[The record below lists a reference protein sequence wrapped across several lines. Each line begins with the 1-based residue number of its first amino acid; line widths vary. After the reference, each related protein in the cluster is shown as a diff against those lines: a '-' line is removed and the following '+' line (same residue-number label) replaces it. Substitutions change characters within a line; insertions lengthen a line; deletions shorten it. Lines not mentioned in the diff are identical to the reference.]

1 MDIVLHYCYY
11 VWAIAIKIK
20 QINIGKK
27 KQDSR
32 ASRRNHTSIGF
43 DIVLTR

>member
-11 VWAIAIKIK
+11 VWCIAIKIK

-27 KQDSR
+27 QDSR
-32 ASRRNHTSIGF
+32 ASRRNHTGIGF